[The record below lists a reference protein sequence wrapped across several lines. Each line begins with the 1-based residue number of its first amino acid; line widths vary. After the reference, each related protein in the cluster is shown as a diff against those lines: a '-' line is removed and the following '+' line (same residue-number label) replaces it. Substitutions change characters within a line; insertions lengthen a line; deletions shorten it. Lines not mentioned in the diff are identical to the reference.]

1 MHDIFDYMAQHKH
14 ERLCMTADPVSG
26 LQAVIALH
34 NTMLGPALGG
44 VRLWQYEREE
54 AAIRDALRLSEAMT
68 YKAAV
73 ADLPLGGGKAVILAD
88 GKEQEPGLRTAR
100 FRAFGRFVES
110 LGGRYITA
118 PDVGTTS
125 ADMATIKGVTS
136 HVAGYPV
143 ELGGSGDL
151 APMAAFGVLQGMRAL
166 AEEVLGVR
174 RLLSVRV
181 AIQGLGS
188 VGMNLAKLLVA
199 EGAVVIGTDIR
210 PEVVRQARMQLYIET
225 VAPEAIYEVPATIFA
240 PCALGGVLNDRT
252 IERLY
257 CKIVAGAA
265 NNQLEDNRHAEL
277 LQQRGIVYG
286 VDYVLNAG
294 GLINVAQ
301 ELEGYDYQKA
311 RQKVTHIYETVKRML
326 AISQAEHISTLSAAR
341 QMVASVLQRPHTTV
355 ALAKR

>member
-1 MHDIFDYMAQHKH
+1 
-14 ERLCMTADPVSG
+14 
-26 LQAVIALH
+26 
-34 NTMLGPALGG
+34 
-44 VRLWQYEREE
+44 
-54 AAIRDALRLSEAMT
+54 
-68 YKAAV
+68 
-73 ADLPLGGGKAVILAD
+73 
-88 GKEQEPGLRTAR
+88 
-100 FRAFGRFVES
+100 
-110 LGGRYITA
+110 
-118 PDVGTTS
+118 
-125 ADMATIKGVTS
+125 
-136 HVAGYPV
+136 
-143 ELGGSGDL
+143 LGGSGDPS
-151 APMAAFGVLQGMRAL
+151 PMTAFGVLQGMRAL
-166 AEEVLGVR
+166 VEEVLGLR
-174 RLLSVRV
+174 SLMNVRV

-210 PEVVRQARMQLYIET
+210 PEVVEQARMQLPIEV

-240 PCALGGVLNDRT
+240 PCALGGVLNDRI